1 MVLVAILPPLKFRF
15 SEKAIKIK
23 SVQSKTNW
31 KIALNYVAFLEKNNF
46 GFQFFTLGT
55 DDSF

>member
-1 MVLVAILPPLKFRF
+1 MVSLDILIPLKFRF
-15 SEKAIKIK
+15 FEKAIKVY
-23 SVQSKTNW
+23 SQKTNS